1 MQNFPSLQEQQYVK
15 TRRRIHSVAKLVGR
29 LREALVQPIA
39 KNDNI
44 WLSIVSKGFCTPP
57 MNALSELEIGFNA
70 EILAVEIADNKNR
83 YASVTVTGKTL
94 SELCTEVLDV
104 LKADFGITP
113 NVTAG
118 EFDNER
124 KIEIDPEAAQEFL
137 LQFVNFSELLN
148 SFHKGI
154 PFNDGI
160 KSQICLW
167 PHHFDNA
174 FKWFSGRKID
184 EIDEFMGIGVS
195 NGDEMYEL
203 PYVYMTIYPELRKM
217 NTLEL
222 PEGAHLHDSGWQ
234 GLLLTYEAITEKT
247 SAEEQTAL
255 VNNFLDAGFKG
266 IKRGFSKR

>member
-1 MQNFPSLQEQQYVK
+1 MQKFPSLQEQQYVK
-15 TRRRIHSVAKLVGR
+15 ARLRIHSVARLAGR

-44 WLSIVSKGFCTPP
+44 WLSIVNKGFCTPP
-57 MNALSELEIGFNA
+57 MNALNELEIGFNA

-83 YASVTVTGKTL
+83 YASVKITGKTL
-94 SELCTEVLDV
+94 SELCAEVLDV
-104 LKADFGITP
+104 LKAEFSVSP
-113 NVTAG
+113 NITAG

-124 KIEIDPEAAQEFL
+124 KMEIDPEAAQEFL

-160 KSQICLW
+160 KSQIFLW

-184 EIDEFMGIGVS
+184 EIDEYMEIGVS

-203 PYVYMTIYPELRKM
+203 PYVYFTIHPELRKM
-217 NTLEL
+217 NTLDI
-222 PEGAHLHDSGWQ
+222 PESAYLHDSGWQ

-247 SAEEQTAL
+247 SAEEQAAL
-255 VNNFLDAGFKG
+255 INNFFDAGFKG